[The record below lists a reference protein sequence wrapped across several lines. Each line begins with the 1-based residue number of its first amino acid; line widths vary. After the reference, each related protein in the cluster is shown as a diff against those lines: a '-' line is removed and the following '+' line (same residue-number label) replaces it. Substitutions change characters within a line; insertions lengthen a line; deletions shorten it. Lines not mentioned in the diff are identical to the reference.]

1 MTLAS
6 TDPHAASAF
15 CQKYLG
21 AVHHPMSS
29 KVAPDG
35 GNECKTLAWVEF
47 AHTKIRQHIPTQ
59 YRAQHIESFH
69 LHFVKHQHR
78 PSGSLSIHDFET
90 ALLHAHRNFTV
101 WDAWMDYRL
110 TMEASSLN
118 SLVTQ
123 LAVAGLPFLARQ
135 NADGTA
141 SVVTAIPH
149 AAMVL
154 ELVTPQ
160 LELLVLTQWNRCREA
175 PQLVWTDAG
184 RRQVAAAR
192 QGMEV
197 PPQLR
202 LWPRRFV
209 FPTSSHAKAA
219 ARFVTSYFEA
229 EPVAAN
235 SDSKPETCF
244 DAHGVWWPG
253 AHGDLGVELWWIQRE
268 PELTGLSVHT
278 FEDHLQGMHGDLSRR
293 SSTNW
298 HQFLDYKVGLMFDD
312 CARAFFRYGDGARNQ
327 AGTAGS

>member
-1 MTLAS
+1 MDERLVVLKAGWDQLWICACEQTHQWESFLHIDERSVDLQSAMPTEGCHALAFDLGKNVDGVFTLVQTNLETGETNEQTISMRKHTRTTGYIGPQKMTLAS

-229 EPVAAN
+229 EPV
-235 SDSKPETCF
+235 F
-244 DAHGVWWPG
+244 
-253 AHGDLGVELWWIQRE
+253 
-268 PELTGLSVHT
+268 
-278 FEDHLQGMHGDLSRR
+278 
-293 SSTNW
+293 
-298 HQFLDYKVGLMFDD
+298 
-312 CARAFFRYGDGARNQ
+312 
-327 AGTAGS
+327 